1 MISDEKLASLAV
13 GPTPEQEKVVRN
25 VVRPVISEGAAVS
38 HALQFLQDV
47 SDMAQELLAYREAER
62 KANSWDDAPEWANC
76 RAKDQHCEWI
86 YLELRPYSEPPT
98 FDPPALFGVPVYCQS
113 EVVRWIATLERR
125 PK

>member
-62 KANSWDDAPEWANC
+62 KAKSWDDTEAWVQTRRKVTEFYDNTGHLRGKFYGEPE
-76 RAKDQHCEWI
+76 E
-86 YLELRPYSEPPT
+86 
-98 FDPPALFGVPVYCQS
+98 
-113 EVVRWIATLERR
+113 R

>member
-62 KANSWDDAPEWANC
+62 KAKSWDDAPEWANWFA
-76 RAKDQHCEWI
+76 RDAGWFYQRKPQPGDSGEWEN
-86 YLELRPYSEPPT
+86 LAGVAEPAMHDGWET
-98 FDPPALFGVPVYCQS
+98 SLQ
-113 EVVRWIATLERR
+113 ER